1 MTSPKTATQP
11 NPAADFASSIRIS
24 RQRRNCIFLA
34 IALAMLVSALGATSV
49 ATALP
54 TIVADLGNPKHQSWV
69 VTAYL
74 LGATAVT
81 AVVGKLGDLFG
92 RRAVFQHAL
101 VTFTIGSVLCGL
113 SETMTVLT
121 ISRAVEGAGAGGMS
135 VTASA
140 LVGEVVPLRYRGSY
154 QGILGAMF
162 GFGTVTGPL
171 VGGFL
176 TDHFGWQWVF
186 WSNVPLA
193 VVVMVVAA
201 TAIPKLAERPKPVFD
216 YLGILLIALGTTGL
230 ILATS
235 WGGTTYAWSSAPIIG
250 LFVGSA
256 TLLGAF
262 TWVESHATE
271 PILPLRLFH
280 SRTVAV
286 CCALSFVVGF
296 AMLGALAFLPTF
308 MRYVGG
314 ANATGS
320 GLRTLPMVIGI
331 LIASTGSGV
340 LVGRTGR
347 YKVFPVVGTA
357 AMALGFVL
365 LSTVDAST
373 SVLLQSSYLIVLG
386 TGIGLS
392 MQMLVLIVQNN
403 SSFEDL
409 GVATSAVTFFR
420 AVGSAFG
427 AATFGALFA
436 NFLIRREG
444 PALAASGAPHKAM
457 SSANVLHRLPHD
469 VAAPIVRAY
478 TESLTQVFLCAAA
491 VAAGGFVVALLLRE
505 VPLKDIHGVAGDLGD
520 GFGMP
525 TVQTPEKLLEIAIGH
540 VLRHAPGV
548 RLRTLATQPDS
559 ELDVAG
565 LWGVL
570 RIYQYGRLFGTARL
584 THIAKY
590 LHVPREVI
598 ESTFDRLVQSGYA
611 TRDGDQLC
619 LTESGLRQI
628 EALAALIVGWI
639 ADHLTQ
645 SPGFEEQPD
654 HHEMDAALEGLAYRI
669 LAQRD
674 WFEDLPELGTVAA
687 SN

>member
-34 IALAMLVSALGATSV
+34 IALAMLVAALGATSV

-140 LVGEVVPLRYRGSY
+140 LVGEVVPLRYRGTY

-308 MRYVGG
+308 VRYVGG

-409 GVATSAVTFFR
+409 GVATSAVTSLPIKTASR
-420 AVGSAFG
+420 SPKSRSQSSRPSA
-427 AATFGALFA
+427 
-436 NFLIRREG
+436 
-444 PALAASGAPHKAM
+444 
-457 SSANVLHRLPHD
+457 
-469 VAAPIVRAY
+469 
-478 TESLTQVFLCAAA
+478 
-491 VAAGGFVVALLLRE
+491 LR
-505 VPLKDIHGVAGDLGD
+505 
-520 GFGMP
+520 
-525 TVQTPEKLLEIAIGH
+525 
-540 VLRHAPGV
+540 
-548 RLRTLATQPDS
+548 
-559 ELDVAG
+559 
-565 LWGVL
+565 
-570 RIYQYGRLFGTARL
+570 
-584 THIAKY
+584 
-590 LHVPREVI
+590 
-598 ESTFDRLVQSGYA
+598 
-611 TRDGDQLC
+611 
-619 LTESGLRQI
+619 
-628 EALAALIVGWI
+628 
-639 ADHLTQ
+639 
-645 SPGFEEQPD
+645 
-654 HHEMDAALEGLAYRI
+654 
-669 LAQRD
+669 
-674 WFEDLPELGTVAA
+674 
-687 SN
+687 